1 MTTETS
7 TFNFEE
13 FAQQVLHD
21 APFDQGL
28 VLYIPRIYPR
38 QHGAPLESEELT
50 VRRVEMEF
58 AEQGLGIV
66 GRVDLQ
72 RKCVGGA
79 DRAGEA
85 RGEMY
90 YQAFV
95 HFEEWFGTPENRML
109 QFEILQGNQPDGR
122 GGKIPAPRL
131 HLEDGGFWV
140 LLPKRAPSTEA
151 EARKQRHHVPSKPA
165 VRALEQPPLVDS
177 RRRMAAEEMERAT
190 VLLRRLEREG
200 DDLEG
205 LDSRDWS
212 PQGWALLE
220 HARAR
225 LWTTGTA
232 TQEVEKVAVLLRK
245 LEAGDCLGV
254 LAVEDW
260 SAQAW
265 EVIEHARE
273 HGCID
278 PFARE
283 RRAAIK
289 RASEQAKA
297 KAEVK
302 AKAKAEAEAKVK
314 AKEAG
319 VGWWARGTST
329 EPPWEA
335 IERAAAIHDAKV
347 GEAAR
352 RARVLAGGRF
362 GPVEAEE
369 RQCSLVSGL

>member
-79 DRAGEA
+79 DRPGSA

-95 HFEEWFGTPENRML
+95 HFEEWFGTSENRML
-109 QFEILQGNQPDGR
+109 QFEILRGNQPDGR
-122 GGKIPAPRL
+122 GGKTPAPRL

-151 EARKQRHHVPSKPA
+151 EARRQRHYVPSKPA
-165 VRALEQPPLVDS
+165 PRVPEQPALVDS
-177 RRRMAAEEMERAT
+177 RRRLAAEEMERAT
-190 VLLRRLEREG
+190 VLLRRLERDG
-200 DDLEG
+200 DDMEG

-220 HARAR
+220 YARGR
-225 LWTTGTA
+225 LWAMGTA
-232 TQEVEKVAVLLRK
+232 TREVEKVAVLLRK

-254 LAVEDW
+254 LVAEDW

-265 EVIEHARE
+265 EVIEHARKQG
-273 HGCID
+273 HVD

-283 RRAAIK
+283 RRSALQ
-289 RASEQAKA
+289 RASEQAE
-297 KAEVK
+297 AEAE
-302 AKAKAEAEAKVK
+302 AKAKAEGKR
-314 AKEAG
+314 
-319 VGWWARGTST
+319 ARAHGTST

-335 IERAAAIHDAKV
+335 IKRVAAIHDAKV
-347 GEAAR
+347 DEAAR

-369 RQCSLVSGL
+369 RQMGASSGL